1 MPDLTPRQ
9 LALLRILADAD
20 GPQAASYVA
29 ARYMEAH
36 PGEQYGRYLAGWE
49 LEEMAEAPAGL
60 EDLCEKRMA
69 YVARI
74 GDGTIQALLWEIAPD
89 GRKALAAH
97 DRRTTR

>member
-36 PGEQYGRYLAGWE
+36 PGEVYGRSECARELWDLA
-49 LEEMAEAPAGL
+49 L
-60 EDLCEKRMA
+60 
-69 YVARI
+69 I
-74 GDGTIQALLWEIAPD
+74 GNGGPFVCPFLREPTILTALWEIAPA
-89 GRKALAAH
+89 GRKALKAH
-97 DRRTTR
+97 DRRSAR